1 MWKFAVGMSLS
12 IVYGLYPYN
21 GDFAAITPGWLND
34 LYQSTLRFV
43 WSLTLAWISYACLTG
58 WGGED
63 LNDCQNINICTLK
76 QNVSKI
82 QNVSLSGFINTL
94 LSLKIWEPLSRL
106 CFLAYLI
113 HPIVIGLFYMN
124 LKQTM
129 YFNEWIIVSR
139 IIYCN

>member
-34 LYQSTLRFV
+34 LYQSTHRFV

-63 LNDCQNINICTLK
+63 LNDCENIMYTKTNFPMSYFKFSHK
-76 QNVSKI
+76 QFPSDSKCI
-82 QNVSLSGFINTL
+82 PFRFYQHTVITEDLGAPQSTL
-94 LSLKIWEPLSRL
+94 LSRLSDSPHSDWSVVHEPQTN
-106 CFLAYLI
+106 YL
-113 HPIVIGLFYMN
+113 F
-124 LKQTM
+124 
-129 YFNEWIIVSR
+129 
-139 IIYCN
+139 